1 MGLIWSAGLMV
12 SKAMK
17 QSTGTLVP
25 HKLRDSSFLHL
36 LTRTRRPLSVTWRQH
51 HILIVCIKHKRT
63 SLWLQTKPKR
73 LDYGLP
79 WGDGSVLQ
87 WRKGTRRWWMFLQC
101 SDVARK
107 KFLIPIKPRNKRF
120 FFFKMIKKWIF
131 KIPIWRHY

>member
-51 HILIVCIKHKRT
+51 HMLIVCIKEPV
-63 SLWLQTKPKR
+63 LWLQTKPKR
-73 LDYGLP
+73 LDYGYLEMMAAFCNGEKGLV
-79 WGDGSVLQ
+79 GDECSSNVQMLQ
-87 WRKGTRRWWMFLQC
+87 GRSFWYLSNQE
-101 SDVARK
+101 
-107 KFLIPIKPRNKRF
+107 IKDS

-131 KIPIWRHY
+131 KIPILRHY